1 MKALIKKVEKQDLVI
16 LLGLAL
22 IVTTAVTALTKTI

>member
-1 MKALIKKVEKQDLVI
+1 MKALIKKVESQDLVI

-22 IVTTAVTALTKTI
+22 ILATAITALTKTL